1 MNVTYVNKVQH
12 QPDASMI
19 NKSQVA
25 NIMQMLS
32 EETQVHIPSDVTD
45 KAMDIY

>member
-1 MNVTYVNKVQH
+1 MNDTNVNKVLH
-12 QPDASMI
+12 QPNASMVS
-19 NKSQVA
+19 KSQVA

-32 EETQVHIPSDVTD
+32 EETQVQIPGDVTD